1 MARKEAT
8 VTIKTEGRDKGKV
21 FLLTELPSEQG
32 EEWATRALFAM
43 MNAGVDIPDNLMS
56 AGLAGIA
63 ALGIKSLTKINY
75 EAAKPLL
82 TEMWTCIQIRPSPGV
97 TRELVESDIEEV
109 ATRFQLRKEI
119 LMLHI
124 DFFTA
129 AALSTSASAESPMV
143 G

>member
-1 MARKEAT
+1 MARKEST
-8 VTIKTEGRDKGKV
+8 VTITTEGRDKGKV
-21 FLLTELPSEQG
+21 FVLTELSCAQS

-43 MNAGVDIPDNLMS
+43 MNAGVEIPDNLMS

-63 ALGIKSLTKINY
+63 ALGLQSLTKINY
-75 EAAKPLL
+75 DAAKPLL
-82 TEMWTCIQIRPSPGV
+82 DEMFTCIQIRPSQNV

-109 ATRFQLRKEI
+109 ATRLQLRKEI
-119 LMLHI
+119 LYLHI

-129 AALSTSASAESPMV
+129 AAPSTSGSVASPTV